1 MNEEQNVKHKSC
13 SRRSKERMMKRNALI
28 AVVVAVGAVVL
39 GVRLLGAKANGS
51 EPTVIIHAAPVY
63 FPLATEGTLH
73 SIHLSTT
80 PVIDGQL
87 SDWPVG
93 ESVALNRDTSY
104 SFSGRIDDTA
114 DLSSLIRSGW
124 DDQHVYF
131 AIQVTDDVVMAD
143 STDVWRDDGVEIGLD
158 GLNDEY
164 AWGWDDH
171 QYTVVVDGR
180 LGDRGAEATGVTA
193 GISQHEGGYDIE
205 VAIPMS
211 KLLSGSP
218 ISGTVMGFTIGLH
231 DDDDGDSWDAYL
243 IWQGTNTSTSPEEYG
258 DLLFTAR
265 AEDRLIALEARL
277 VMLERKLQEVL
288 IILQEFQGV
297 APPD

>member
-1 MNEEQNVKHKSC
+1 
-13 SRRSKERMMKRNALI
+13 MMKRNALI
-28 AVVVAVGAVVL
+28 ALAIAIGAIVL
-39 GVRLLGAKANGS
+39 GMRLLGARANES

-63 FPLATEGTLH
+63 FPLAAGGTLH

-93 ESVALNRDTSY
+93 ESIELNRDTSY
-104 SFSGRIDDTA
+104 SFTGRIDNSA

-131 AIQVTDDVVMAD
+131 AIQVTDDVVLAD

-158 GLNDEY
+158 GLNDQY

-180 LGDRGAEATGVTA
+180 LGDRGAEATGVAA
-193 GISQHEGGYDIE
+193 GVAEYAGGYSIE
-205 VAIPMS
+205 IAIPMS

-243 IWQGTNTSTSPEEYG
+243 IWQGTNTSTLPEEFG
-258 DLLFTAR
+258 DLVFTER
-265 AEDRLIALEARL
+265 AEDRLVALEARL

-288 IILQEFQGV
+288 VILEQFQGV
-297 APPD
+297 TPPE

>member
-1 MNEEQNVKHKSC
+1 
-13 SRRSKERMMKRNALI
+13 MKRNALI
-28 AVVVAVGAVVL
+28 AVAIAIGAVVL
-39 GVRLLGAKANGS
+39 GMRLLGANANGT

-73 SIHLSTT
+73 CIHLSTA
-80 PVIDGQL
+80 PAIDGQL
-87 SDWPVG
+87 GDWPVG
-93 ESVALNRDTSY
+93 ESIALNRDTSY
-104 SFSGRIDDTA
+104 SFTGRIDNTT

-131 AIQVTDDVVMAD
+131 AIQVTDEVVLAD
-143 STDVWRDDGVEIGLD
+143 SADVWRDDGVEIGLD

-180 LGDRGAEATGVTA
+180 LGDRGAEASGVA
-193 GISQHEGGYDIE
+193 AEILQRDGGYDIE
-205 VAIPMS
+205 IAIPMS
-211 KLLSGSP
+211 QLLSGSP
-218 ISGTVMGFTIGLH
+218 ISGTVMGLTIGLH

-243 IWQGTNTSTSPEEYG
+243 IWQGTNTSTSPEEWG
-258 DLLFTAR
+258 NLLFTER

-277 VMLERKLQEVL
+277 VTLERKLQE
-288 IILQEFQGV
+288 ILVILEEFRGV